1 MERCGALGK
10 KLHCSSSAFGFLA
23 RRISTM
29 GLNWSC
35 TLSAYLDPETVNRV
49 PRVFYYLL
57 SVLKAVA
64 VAVVVAPIITWLYG
78 WRVTRLMARRGDHGS
93 PPTDPPASASHTGRS
108 SRRDPTLTSLGDGD
122 LSSWGESLI
131 SEAQRC
137 ERDHRMSIVYST
149 LAFAVTAGTI
159 YYVLTVMASTAPK
172 ISSIYAQA
180 ASVEHGR
187 EAFFVLIVVV
197 PLLGWLLQVGLFT
210 GMAWPMVLL
219 GMRHPRLRR
228 WLFWLLPVYI
238 FVLAGPLVTGV
249 AKWSDGG
256 YWIFAAPLCLLLIGL
271 GSRHQRNAV
280 PMLTGAVLIP
290 LLLWEEGNAYAR
302 ALSHCN
308 PLKDIPHADLGLMLA
323 LVIAMA
329 VVIALAGLFGG
340 IVALRALASAY
351 HRKYYSDAQFQM
363 LSWFALLAILF
374 AIVLFQP
381 RTNANDVLLIAIPV
395 AVFAF
400 VYVRSTRRLSPSR
413 QAPPLLLLLRVF
425 GDSSQREQL
434 LDEVSRYWRFIGP
447 ICLIGGPDLA
457 KANLEPHELLAF
469 VALRTER
476 GFITDDASL
485 AQRLDEID
493 READPDSRYRVNEF
507 YCTDRMWVKAVEEL
521 IHRSN
526 AVLIDLR
533 GFAAARAGTAIE
545 LSLLS
550 RMEALDK
557 TTALV
562 GENTDMAA
570 VEAAIG
576 KAWAG
581 ERAIESAILRNP
593 ERLGGREIFARIV
606 GRAIAQVKNPTT

>member
-1 MERCGALGK
+1 M
-10 KLHCSSSAFGFLA
+10 
-23 RRISTM
+23 
-29 GLNWSC
+29 
-35 TLSAYLDPETVNRV
+35 
-49 PRVFYYLL
+49 
-57 SVLKAVA
+57 
-64 VAVVVAPIITWLYG
+64 
-78 WRVTRLMARRGDHGS
+78 
-93 PPTDPPASASHTGRS
+93 
-108 SRRDPTLTSLGDGD
+108 
-122 LSSWGESLI
+122 
-131 SEAQRC
+131 
-137 ERDHRMSIVYST
+137 
-149 LAFAVTAGTI
+149 
-159 YYVLTVMASTAPK
+159 
-172 ISSIYAQA
+172 
-180 ASVEHGR
+180 
-187 EAFFVLIVVV
+187 
-197 PLLGWLLQVGLFT
+197 
-210 GMAWPMVLL
+210 
-219 GMRHPRLRR
+219 
-228 WLFWLLPVYI
+228 PVYI
-238 FVLAGPLVTGV
+238 FVLAGPLVTGI

-308 PLKDIPHADLGLMLA
+308 PLKDIPHADLGMMLA

-340 IVALRALASAY
+340 IVALRALASSY

-363 LSWFALLAILF
+363 LSWFALLTILF

-381 RTNANDVLLIAIPV
+381 RTKANDVLLIAIPV

-413 QAPPLLLLLRVF
+413 QTPPLLLLLRVF

-493 READPDSRYRVNEF
+493 REPDPDSRYRVNEF

-550 RMEALDK
+550 R
-557 TTALV
+557 
-562 GENTDMAA
+562 
-570 VEAAIG
+570 IG
-576 KAWAG
+576 
-581 ERAIESAILRNP
+581 SARQDDGA
-593 ERLGGREIFARIV
+593 RRRGHGHGGGRGRNRKGV
-606 GRAIAQVKNPTT
+606 GGRARDRVSGSEGSRSAWWKSDIRAHCRSSDRAGTQPHDLRSSEPLSLAIKKRACFVSARCSTRNGGAGA